1 MKNKITRRKFV
12 KSTLAVGGA
21 TLLSSPLLPNMLSAA
36 TPNAFPDIVTIK
48 GDDVME
54 NTKLL
59 LEPLGGI
66 KKFVPQGKTVGILI
80 NSPWVHPGMY
90 THPDLAISVVKLCKE
105 AGASKI
111 VCFKPV
117 REEYWEESK
126 YYEENKNLIDELVY
140 GEERVEVDIPK
151 GVELKKATIFKLF
164 LDVDV
169 YISIP
174 VAKHHSGTF
183 FSGNLKGLMGVSSSN
198 TNRHMHSPDG
208 EYTYDKHEYLSQC
221 IADLNLIRQPDLCIV
236 DALECGMENG
246 PRGPG
251 ETIQPNKLL
260 AGIDPV
266 ALDTFS
272 VNMLEFDPYDVLTL
286 EKAAKHGLGKVDMDK
301 LIVMSL

>member
-1 MKNKITRRKFV
+1 MKKLTRRKFV
-12 KSTLAVGGA
+12 KTTLAAGGA
-21 TLLSSPLLPNMLSAA
+21 AVISTPFFPKILHAVTPSAI
-36 TPNAFPDIVTIK
+36 PDIVTIS

-54 NTKLL
+54 NTKRL

-66 KKFVPQGKTVGILI
+66 KKFVPEGKTVGILV
-80 NSPWVHPGMY
+80 NSPWVNPGMY
-90 THPDLAISVVKLCKE
+90 THPDMALSVVKLCKE

-117 REEYWEESK
+117 RDGYWEESK
-126 YYEENKNLIDELVY
+126 YYEENKELIGELVY
-140 GEERVEVDIPK
+140 GDERIEVDIPEGK
-151 GVELKKATIFKLF
+151 ELKKAEIFKVF
-164 LDVDV
+164 QEVDV

-174 VAKHHSGTF
+174 VAKHHSGTL
-183 FSGNLKGLMGVSSSN
+183 FSGNLKGLMGVSSSD

-208 EYTYDKHEYLSQC
+208 EYTYSKHDYLSQC

-236 DALECGMENG
+236 DALECGLENG

-266 ALDTFS
+266 ALDTYC
-272 VNMLEFDPYDVLTL
+272 VNLLGFETDDVYTL
-286 EKAAKHGLGKVDMDK
+286 QKAHEHGLGNANIENIVIMD
-301 LIVMSL
+301 L